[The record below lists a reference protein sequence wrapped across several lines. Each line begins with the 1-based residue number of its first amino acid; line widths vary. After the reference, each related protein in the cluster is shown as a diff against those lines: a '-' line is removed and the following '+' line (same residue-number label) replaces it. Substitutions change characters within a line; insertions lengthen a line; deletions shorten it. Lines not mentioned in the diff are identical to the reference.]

1 MTKRDSLKRIL
12 SFIGRYKA
20 LLLLSSLA
28 ALLTVA
34 LTLYVP
40 ILIGDAI
47 EMAYGMSDYNLTAA
61 LSFILMLILVIG
73 LAVVNKY
80 TDDDGGGMFV

>member
-12 SFIGRYKA
+12 SFIGRYKL

-47 EMAYGMSDYNLTAA
+47 DLIIGKGLVQLDYRCSYGRYHRTPTMDNELY
-61 LSFILMLILVIG
+61 
-73 LAVVNKY
+73 
-80 TDDDGGGMFV
+80 